1 MGWRALL
8 QRLFRRRPQPDGG
21 EAKSPAEEL
30 RDAVQDL
37 KARQDT
43 IRLRH
48 PGKQHHI
55 DDYREL
61 QLDGTRPE
69 QFSSALM
76 DLTRNSY
83 ANRQLLDSDGKP
95 RTELPADEAG
105 QDDDPERLKQRVKKE
120 ADEIREDM
128 KKRGARERKHYYS
141 ASERGEVGEIDRTY
155 RIAKDRKDRPP
166 GKR

>member
-1 MGWRALL
+1 MGWRALV
-8 QRLFRRRPQPDGG
+8 QRLFGGGPQQDGG

-30 RDAVQDL
+30 REAVQDL
-37 KARQDT
+37 KARQET

-61 QLDGTRPE
+61 QIDGTRPE

-83 ANRQLLDSDGKP
+83 ANRERLDSDGKP
-95 RTELPADEAG
+95 RTELPADEAD
-105 QDDDPERLKQRVKKE
+105 QDDDPERLRRRVKNE
-120 ADEIREDM
+120 ADEIKEDM

-155 RIAKDRKDRPP
+155 RIPKDRKHRPP
-166 GKR
+166 GRR

>member
-8 QRLFRRRPQPDGG
+8 QRLLRRRPQKHDG
-21 EAKSPAEEL
+21 EPRSPAEEL

-37 KARQDT
+37 KARQET
-43 IRLRH
+43 IRLHH

-69 QFSSALM
+69 LFSSALM
-76 DLTRNSY
+76 DLTRDSY
-83 ANRQLLDSDGKP
+83 ANRQRLDADGKP
-95 RTELPADEAG
+95 RTELPAEGAE
-105 QDDDPERLKQRVKKE
+105 QDDPKRLRQRIKKE
-120 ADEIREDM
+120 ADEIKEDM

-155 RIAKDRKDRPP
+155 RIPKDRKHRPP
-166 GKR
+166 GRR